1 MVLEELKRVLM
12 RPKFRRY
19 VPEDAVEVYLTRV
32 ERAALMIAGQR
43 PTTERYGPDP
53 KDDYLIYLTLV
64 SGAHVL
70 VSGDTHLL
78 DLEIELS
85 SGISVPIITPHEF
98 LEQVKRS
105 R

>member
-1 MVLEELKRVLM
+1 LVFEELERVLM

-19 VPEDAVEVYLTRV
+19 VPKDAVEVYLTRI
-32 ERAALMIAGQR
+32 ERAARTIAGQT
-43 PTTERYGPDP
+43 PTTERYGRDP
-53 KDDYLIYLTLV
+53 KDDYLIYLTLA

-78 DLEIELS
+78 DLETDLT

-98 LEQVKRS
+98 LEQVKRLQ
-105 R
+105 